1 MPRPHGARNWTE
13 TETVQLTELVFNQRK
28 YLRPTLRKNMIN
40 KIWGEIAQELGN
52 VRSVSQLKN
61 KWASICKACG
71 NDVTTLDAVN
81 LPEGVKNKMRLI
93 LEEEASLGQST
104 DDSDSADESDGADDS
119 QSLSDE
125 NGDPTAQDNT
135 PPSPSIAGGS
145 NSSNPDEQNQT
156 ERQHNLDSEEQN
168 QDDIE
173 NLTGKLETLDC
184 K

>member
-1 MPRPHGARNWTE
+1 MSRRNWTDP
-13 TETVQLTELVFNQRK
+13 ETVQLTELVFEQRE
-28 YLRPTLRKNMIN
+28 YLRPILRGNMIN
-40 KIWGEIAQELGN
+40 RIWEGIEEQLQEFGN
-52 VRSVSQLKN
+52 VRSVSQLKT
-61 KWASICKACG
+61 KWASICNACR
-71 NDVTTLDAVN
+71 NDVTRLEAAN
-81 LPEGVKNKMRLI
+81 LPQEVKNKMRLI
-93 LEEEASLGQST
+93 LEEEDSLGQSV
-104 DDSDSADESDGADDS
+104 DNSDSVNDSDRADEN

-135 PPSPSIAGGS
+135 PASPSIAGGS

-168 QDDIE
+168 QDGIE